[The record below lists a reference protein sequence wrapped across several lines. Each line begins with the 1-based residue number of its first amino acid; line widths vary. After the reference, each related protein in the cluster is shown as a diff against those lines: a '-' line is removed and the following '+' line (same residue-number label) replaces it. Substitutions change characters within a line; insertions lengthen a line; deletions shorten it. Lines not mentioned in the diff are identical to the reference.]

1 MEKPNW
7 MLAQVD
13 LTNSKNSLNKNLI
26 VNAQKTQKSV
36 YDIFQS
42 RDSRNLSIIL
52 DRYRLSK
59 KIFLTRR
66 ESGLVGDLGVAFRS
80 RLLLIALAETL
91 PCSPSTN

>member
-26 VNAQKTQKSV
+26 VNAQKTQKLV

-52 DRYRLSK
+52 D
-59 KIFLTRR
+59 
-66 ESGLVGDLGVAFRS
+66 
-80 RLLLIALAETL
+80 
-91 PCSPSTN
+91 